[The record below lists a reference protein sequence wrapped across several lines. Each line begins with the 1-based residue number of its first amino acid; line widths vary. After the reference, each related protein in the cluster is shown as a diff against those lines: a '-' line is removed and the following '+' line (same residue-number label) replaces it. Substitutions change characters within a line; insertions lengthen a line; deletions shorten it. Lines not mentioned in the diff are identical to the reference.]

1 MRPTLSVV
9 HLDSLKPLGMKVQ
22 FGSAREIIFD
32 VLEKTKSSVV
42 VILYIIFTLIVVY
55 KDQIP
60 ESIHVQGDS
69 LIGRLFSVLFVSF
82 ITIEYGWILGLFSA
96 LAVALFFG
104 SVVSQIEE
112 HFTDQTTHVISNSK
126 KWFVERLFK
135 EEPTLIQEEHVNTQ
149 AVQDDSRGGQSFGG
163 GVSNSSVSR

>member
-1 MRPTLSVV
+1 VV

-22 FGSAREIIFD
+22 FGSAREIVLD

-42 VILYIIFTLIVVY
+42 LVLYILFTLVVVY

-60 ESIHVQGDS
+60 ESIHVQADS
-69 LIGRLFSVLFVSF
+69 LIGRLFSVMFVTF
-82 ITIEYGWILGLFSA
+82 ITLEYGWVLGLFSA

-104 SVVSQIEE
+104 SVIPPIKE
-112 HFTDQTTHVISNSK
+112 HFGSGGEQATQVIPSSK
-126 KWFVERLFK
+126 KWFVERIFN
-135 EEPTLIQEEHVNTQ
+135 EEPSMIYEERVNTS